1 MYRITTV
8 LYMYLT
14 HTGEVIGKLCEVC
27 GVSVYRELEGILVTG
42 VRVNLDRD
50 REVVNEQQTEMVGG
64 DGLPSSPSAF
74 TEGSRVSV
82 VHGGRE

>member
-1 MYRITTV
+1 M
-8 LYMYLT
+8 
-14 HTGEVIGKLCEVC
+14 
-27 GVSVYRELEGILVTG
+27 SVYRELEGILVTG

-64 DGLPSSPSAF
+64 DGRLSFPSAF